1 MDFKKI
7 AFRAFAS
14 VNLIL
19 ILIFQLYPVARSETW
34 DFQIFFGA
42 AHNVLTGMPVYG
54 YYGSSHLPYFL
65 FPWGAWFF
73 IPFALL
79 PLGIARVIFTLFG
92 IAVVLFAFNLLA
104 NYFGEKDFFRKVLL
118 FSMALWL
125 GWLNIYVGQITY
137 YLLGAAILVMFL
149 IQKGQDLA
157 AGLFFPVFL
166 IKPHLFI
173 LFLLVVVWLGGK
185 KTILSGAVSTGLMVM
200 VAVLV
205 DSHWISEMLNMLS
218 AIGGRIDPNPVW
230 GFITLPVFL
239 GFDQNWIGTANLLLT
254 IVVILVSGFILWK
267 VRSLPVIPLLS
278 LALTASLVCA
288 PRAYAYDL
296 PLLIPAILWL
306 SGTVSWK
313 IILFWL
319 STVLILLLSHYSVG
333 SYLLV
338 LTVFGWGVYKA
349 YKLVKNPPSLGCQP

>member
-7 AFRAFAS
+7 AFHAFAS
-14 VNLIL
+14 VNLVL
-19 ILIFQLYPVARSETW
+19 VLIFQLYPVASSETW

-79 PLGIARVIFTLFG
+79 PLEIARVIFTLFG
-92 IAVVLFAFNLLA
+92 IAVVLLAFNLLA
-104 NYFGEKDFFRKVLL
+104 NYFGEKGFFRKVLL

-149 IQKGQDLA
+149 IQKGHDLV
-157 AGLFFPVFL
+157 AGLFF
-166 IKPHLFI
+166 
-173 LFLLVVVWLGGK
+173 
-185 KTILSGAVSTGLMVM
+185 
-200 VAVLV
+200 
-205 DSHWISEMLNMLS
+205 
-218 AIGGRIDPNPVW
+218 
-230 GFITLPVFL
+230 PVFL
-239 GFDQNWIGTANLLLT
+239 GFDQNWIGTANLPLT
-254 IVVILVSGFILWK
+254 IVVIFVSGFILWK

-278 LALTASLVCA
+278 LTLTASLVCA

-313 IILFWL
+313 IILFW
-319 STVLILLLSHYSVG
+319 SSVVLILLLSHYSVG

-338 LTVFGWGVYKA
+338 LIVFGRGVYKA